1 MKTFLLKKY
10 TFGIMNKKGFA
21 KNQFAVYIIY
31 MSKIRYNYSG
41 NSGRGYYSPKKSGKN
56 FWVFFWIVL
65 LFFCAWGVYKLCFGK
80 KTDNVKD
87 VPAVVEI
94 STEKKSAAS
103 DEKNVKKS
111 DSVKNPVKTAEKVV
125 KKVQDIEIEKDA
137 ENYPLG
143 AVTLENV
150 VKLKNAENNKLF
162 AKMMEDTDYQGAK
175 LLLLKE
181 LSILKNKK
189 SLYFRTLGKYLRA
202 LNNKILFGGVPG
214 GKNENYSVQSGDS
227 LSRIAI
233 RYNLPVTAIIEA
245 NKLKS
250 STIYPGQKLRIYKGN
265 WRIEVSKLAKLLYVY
280 DGDDLFAIYDIGIGK
295 EGRTPKGDFIL
306 TDKIEH
312 PSWYSPDGRV
322 VPYGE
327 KENVLGTHWL
337 KIEPAG
343 NTDSAYI
350 GYGIHGTWD
359 EGSITKSLSN
369 GCIRMTNEEVAE
381 LFKYIPRKTPVKIY

>member
-1 MKTFLLKKY
+1 MYFI
-10 TFGIMNKKGFA
+10 GIGFA
-21 KNQFAVYIIY
+21 KKQFRVYIIG
-31 MSKIRYNYSG
+31 MGKIRYNYDD
-41 NSGRGYYSPKKSGKN
+41 NSGLSYTAKKSGRSY
-56 FWVFFWIVL
+56 WWICWLVV
-65 LFFCAWGVYKLCFGK
+65 LFFAAWGIYALCFGG
-80 KTDNVKD
+80 DD
-87 VPAVVEI
+87 EA
-94 STEKKSAAS
+94 EKKSA
-103 DEKNVKKS
+103 EVKK
-111 DSVKNPVKTAEKVV
+111 TAAAEKIAPVQEKKAAAKPAEKKKTLSVPKTVPAAVPAKQV
-125 KKVQDIEIEKDA
+125 KADAELAAGA

-143 AVTLENV
+143 AVTLAQV
-150 VKLKNAENNKLF
+150 PVLKNAENNKAF
-162 AKMMEDTDYQGAK
+162 AKAVADTDYQSAK

-181 LSILKNKK
+181 LKTCKNKS

-202 LNNKILFGGVPG
+202 LNIKILFDGVPG
-214 GKNENYSVQSGDS
+214 GKNENYIIKSGDS

-233 RYNLPVTAIIEA
+233 KYNLPVSAIVKA

-250 STIYPGQKLRIYKGN
+250 ATIYPGQRLKVYKGE
-265 WRIEVSKLAKLLYVY
+265 WRIEVSKIAKLLYVY

-295 EGRTPKGDFIL
+295 EGRTPVGDFIL

-312 PSWYSPDGRV
+312 PAWYSPDGRI

-343 NTDSAYI
+343 KTDSAFI

-369 GCIRMTNEEVAE
+369 GCIRMTNDEVAE
-381 LFKYIPRKTPVKIY
+381 LFTYIPRKTPVKIY

>member
-1 MKTFLLKKY
+1 
-10 TFGIMNKKGFA
+10 
-21 KNQFAVYIIY
+21 

-41 NSGRGYYSPKKSGKN
+41 NSKRSYLTPNRSGKN

-65 LFFCAWGVYKLCFGK
+65 FFFAAWGIYKLCFGK
-80 KTDNVKD
+80 KSDGKTEKVVVAGSIDDSRKTDDTVKKLPTVEKKKVVGKVSTDNV
-87 VPAVVEI
+87 
-94 STEKKSAAS
+94 EK
-103 DEKNVKKS
+103 
-111 DSVKNPVKTAEKVV
+111 T
-125 KKVQDIEIEKDA
+125 QDIEIEKDA

-143 AVTLENV
+143 PVDLNQV
-150 VKLKNAENNKLF
+150 VILKNQDSNKLF
-162 AKMMEDTDYQGAK
+162 AKALEETDYQAAK
-175 LLLLKE
+175 MLLLKE
-181 LSILKNKK
+181 LSLLKNKS
-189 SLYFRTLGKYLRA
+189 SLYYRSLGKYLRA
-202 LNNKILFGGVPG
+202 LNKKILFDGVPG
-214 GKNENYSVQSGDS
+214 GKNENYSVKSGDS

-233 RYNLPVTAIIEA
+233 KYNLPVIAIVEA

-250 STIYPGQKLRIYKGN
+250 SMIYPGQKLRVYRGE

-280 DGDDLFAIYDIGIGK
+280 DGKELFAIYDIGIGK

-322 VPYGE
+322 VPYKE

-337 KIEPAG
+337 KIEPTG
-343 NTDSAYI
+343 DTDKAYI

-369 GCIRMTNEEVAE
+369 GCIRMTNDEVAE